1 MTLLGGVFLAG
12 LSALASQVG
21 FLFRHRGAVEA
32 PEVNVRRPIASAVG
46 LFRSKWWA
54 IGYGVA
60 IVAYAFHVGAL
71 TLVSLSVVQ
80 AVLAGGIV
88 LLAVIAERFFGFG
101 LSSKQWIGIACSAV
115 GLALLAVTGEARTG
129 DHSADFSVVAMIA
142 FEGTLVVVGT
152 ALILCYRMPRV
163 RSQLGVLLGVAA
175 GL

>member
-88 LLAVIAERFFGFG
+88 LLAGVSRG
-101 LSSKQWIGIACSAV
+101 LFRLRPRRKQGGRLSRRA
-115 GLALLAVTGEARTG
+115 
-129 DHSADFSVVAMIA
+129 
-142 FEGTLVVVGT
+142 
-152 ALILCYRMPRV
+152 PRP
-163 RSQLGVLLGVAA
+163 GPPAP
-175 GL
+175 

>member
-1 MTLLGGVFLAG
+1 MTLLGGGLFAG

-21 FLFRHRGAVEA
+21 FLLRHRGAVAA
-32 PEVNVRRPIASAVG
+32 PDVDVRRPLASAAG

-71 TLVSLSVVQ
+71 TFVSLSVVQ

-101 LSSKQWIGIACSAV
+101 LSQKQWIGIGCSAARR
-115 GLALLAVTGEARTG
+115 GLLAVTGEARTG
-129 DHSADFSVVAMIA
+129 DHSADFSVIAMIA
-142 FEGTLVVVGT
+142 FESALVVVGT
-152 ALILCYRMPRV
+152 ALILCYRVPRM
-163 RSQLGVLLGVAA
+163 QNQHG
-175 GL
+175 